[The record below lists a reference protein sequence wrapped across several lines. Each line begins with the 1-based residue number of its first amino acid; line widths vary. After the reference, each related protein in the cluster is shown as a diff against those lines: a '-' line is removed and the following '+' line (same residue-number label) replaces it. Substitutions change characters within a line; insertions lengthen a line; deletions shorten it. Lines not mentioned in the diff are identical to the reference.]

1 MVLEVG
7 VGAAGKG
14 LVGGERWQSG
24 SVNAGEGAPAVLSMG
39 LRGPEHHLATRKTME
54 RSICAMQGG
63 GGCSTASSSSPEQW
77 RTAEG
82 ENRLA
87 RDGEALGSIYR
98 GGGFVAKVWSC

>member
-1 MVLEVG
+1 MGESTEGSHAHLLVLEVG

-14 LVGGERWQSG
+14 LVGGERRQSG
-24 SVNAGEGAPAVLSMG
+24 SVDAGEGAPAVLGMG

-77 RTAEG
+77 RA
-82 ENRLA
+82 A
-87 RDGEALGSIYR
+87 
-98 GGGFVAKVWSC
+98 